1 MDNRQGQNYFNIPKL
16 DFSNIGKERSDEEYA
31 KIEEKIE
38 KDSSPEKLR
47 ELIDEMETHPEHF
60 SSWDMDMPFEEYAR
74 RVRAG
79 DYD

>member
-1 MDNRQGQNYFNIPKL
+1 MNNQQGQNYFNIPKL

-60 SSWDMDMPFEEYAR
+60 SSWNMDMPFEEFVR
-74 RVRAG
+74 RVRENE
-79 DYD
+79 